1 MEEAPRNSGL
11 AAATLRLRRPRSL
24 PGGVS
29 GSYVQPQHPLPT
41 TLEGVPRPL
50 RWSPGSLPWLR
61 GFGPPAALY
70 RLMSSRT
77 GISMSPKGAMRP
89 SDPRT
94 LARAAFCRERASSLS
109 PGKLTLCLPVTVKL
123 SLSRAAPT
131 PLLWPIR
138 PDPAPPTAAG
148 LPPDSLPTGT
158 WGRAPRHAEG
168 EVPAPE
174 GSPGNQGEQAH
185 GATSGFPLRVP
196 CRGPTSPRGKGPAP
210 WALSVVLVVIP
221 GVSSPSLR
229 VCKQSAGERLARILR
244 SASRAGRDSGTS
256 KLLVSKVPQF
266 PRPPRPRQ
274 HCRTAEPSADGK
286 GRAKCQ
292 KFPPETVEGVFVG
305 FSLPLACRK
314 PQGNKTPAEMPRP
327 PPAGGARR
335 GCELRPPAPCPP
347 ALPAHSVP
355 ARQGRRERAAW
366 EGRVFPP
373 TAEIMGPEPPVR
385 TLAAVALG
393 RSGSQQGRGG
403 KASWRQ
409 GCQDRGTGWG
419 AEGSPGHT
427 GMSKAQRPESTRK
440 RGQGEKPGKVT
451 SDLTIKWSNKHCWM
465 DGPGGRARC
474 RGRCPPRSVG

>member
-11 AAATLRLRRPRSL
+11 VAATLRLRRPRSL

-41 TLEGVPRPL
+41 TFEGVPRPL
-50 RWSPGSLPWLR
+50 RWPLGTATQGRTRGACAWTSALPGRVSPREDPAQPTGS
-61 GFGPPAALY
+61 GQ
-70 RLMSSRT
+70 
-77 GISMSPKGAMRP
+77 
-89 SDPRT
+89 
-94 LARAAFCRERASSLS
+94 
-109 PGKLTLCLPVTVKL
+109 
-123 SLSRAAPT
+123 AAPT

-148 LPPDSLPTGT
+148 LPPDSLPAGT

-266 PRPPRPRQ
+266 PRPPQPHQ

-327 PPAGGARR
+327 PPAGGAWHGC
-335 GCELRPPAPCPP
+335 GCELRPPAPCP
-347 ALPAHSVP
+347 LPSLPTLSPPGRGEGSGRPGREGSFLPQLRLWGRSHRSEPWLRSLWGEAAHS
-355 ARQGRRERAAW
+355 RAA
-366 EGRVFPP
+366 EGRLPGGRGAR
-373 TAEIMGPEPPVR
+373 TAGQAGVQRAARGTQACQRPRDLKARGREAKGKSLESHDGGLSASQEGKTSHQKPNPAR
-385 TLAAVALG
+385 TLAL
-393 RSGSQQGRGG
+393 
-403 KASWRQ
+403 
-409 GCQDRGTGWG
+409 DF
-419 AEGSPGHT
+419 
-427 GMSKAQRPESTRK
+427 
-440 RGQGEKPGKVT
+440 
-451 SDLTIKWSNKHCWM
+451 
-465 DGPGGRARC
+465 
-474 RGRCPPRSVG
+474 